1 MNEST
6 PAVGRRAVL
15 RGAAVTGAAVV
26 AGPVLAACG
35 SDDSTAGGAAET
47 TAGSTPD
54 ASDGASAGDG
64 GDGAEVLVATAEVP
78 EGGGIILAD
87 QEIVVTQPSAG
98 EYVAFSSICTHEGC
112 PVDAIENGTINCPC
126 HGSMFAI
133 ADGAVVAGPAPSP
146 LAPVEVT
153 VDGDN
158 VVRV

>member
-35 SDDSTAGGAAET
+35 SDDSTAGGTAET

-64 GDGAEVLVATAEVP
+64 GGGAEALVATAEVP
-78 EGGGIILAD
+78 EDGGIILAD
-87 QEIVVTQPSAG
+87 QEIVVTQPSPG

-158 VVRV
+158 VVRA